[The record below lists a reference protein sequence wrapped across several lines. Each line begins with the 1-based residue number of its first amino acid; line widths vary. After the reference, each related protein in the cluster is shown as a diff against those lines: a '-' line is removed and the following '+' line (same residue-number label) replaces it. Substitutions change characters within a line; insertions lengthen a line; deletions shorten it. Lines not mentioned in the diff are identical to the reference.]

1 VVAAMAPVLS
11 CFLRF
16 MLICALIF
24 SCMHVPGLASNDVPS
39 SNFPSHKLKRL
50 SIKATLPSPPPPPK
64 PSKQRGPQTPM

>member
-1 VVAAMAPVLS
+1 
-11 CFLRF
+11 
-16 MLICALIF
+16 MLISALIF

-64 PSKQRGPQTPM
+64 RSKQRGPETPM

>member
-1 VVAAMAPVLS
+1 MAPVLS
-11 CFLRF
+11 RFLRF

-24 SCMHVPGLASNDVPS
+24 SCIHVDVPS

-64 PSKQRGPQTPM
+64 RSTTRGPQTPM